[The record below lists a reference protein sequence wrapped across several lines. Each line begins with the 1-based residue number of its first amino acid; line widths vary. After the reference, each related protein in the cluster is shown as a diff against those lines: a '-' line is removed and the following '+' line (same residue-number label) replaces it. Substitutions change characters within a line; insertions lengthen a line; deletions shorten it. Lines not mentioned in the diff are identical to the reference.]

1 MSSSAV
7 TYRHAALEAVAAI
20 GAGLDELAEAS
31 LWSMPV
37 TELGELVVTLE
48 RLGRRVS
55 AAQIEALAQADGGQV
70 ARQTGATSTVAW
82 LRDVADVPPWAGK
95 ARLALHRSLVTRPVT
110 SAAISAGDISVDA
123 ATAVCAAIDALPG
136 GVPAA
141 LTGDIEVLL
150 VDAAREEGT
159 RSVVRRAAEITHRF
173 GPEVLEQQERAAREH
188 RWVLFTHAHDGTL
201 GIRGRLDAEAG
212 ALVSAVLAPLA
223 APAPATDGTPDVRD
237 VGLRY
242 ADALIQAC
250 RLASAQAPQVRGEPS
265 TVLVTVGLEALEN
278 RVASAPGYLGTGFP
292 ISSGTARKQAC
303 DANVIPVLLGSTGQP
318 LDVGRATRSIPPA
331 IRRALVARDQ
341 GCAFPGCDR
350 PPSWCEAHHR
360 IHWADGGPT
369 SVCNL
374 CLLCG
379 RHHDAVHHDGW
390 SITMIDDRPWFTPP
404 AWIDPSQTPRQ
415 NSRYRVRELD
425 P

>member
-7 TYRHAALEAVAAI
+7 GYRHPALEAVAAI
-20 GAGLDELAEAS
+20 GGGLDGLAGAS

-37 TELGELVVTLE
+37 AEVGELVVTLE
-48 RLGRRVS
+48 RLGRRLC
-55 AAQIEALAQADGGQV
+55 AAQIGALAQADAGQV

-82 LRDVADVPPWAGK
+82 LRSVADVPGRVGK
-95 ARLALHRSLVTRPVT
+95 ARLGLHRALANRLVT
-110 SAAISAGDISVDA
+110 SAAFGAGDISVDA

-141 LTGDIEVLL
+141 LTTDIEVLL
-150 VDAAREEGT
+150 VDTARGEGT

-173 GPEVLEQQERAAREH
+173 GPEVLEAHERVARER
-188 RWVLFTHAHDGTL
+188 RWLLLTHAHDGTL
-201 GIRGRLDAEAG
+201 AIRGRLDAEAG

-223 APAPATDGTPDVRD
+223 APAPATDGTPDMRD

-242 ADALIQAC
+242 ADALIHAC
-250 RLASAQAPQVRGEPS
+250 QVASAQLPEVRGEPP
-265 TVLVTVGLEALEN
+265 TMLVTVGLETLEN
-278 RVASAPGYLGTGFP
+278 RVGSAPGYLDTGFP
-292 ISSGTARKQAC
+292 ISAGTARKRAC
-303 DANVIPVLLGSTGQP
+303 DANVIPILLASTGQP

-331 IRRALVARDQ
+331 IRRALIARDQ

-369 SVCNL
+369 SICNL

-390 SITMIDDRPWFTPP
+390 SITMIDDRPWFIPP
-404 AWIDPSQTPRQ
+404 PWIDPTQIPRQ

>member
-7 TYRHAALEAVAAI
+7 DYRHPAVEAVAAI
-20 GAGLDELAEAS
+20 GAGLDELADSS

-37 TELGELVVTLE
+37 AELGGLVVALE
-48 RLGRRVS
+48 RLGRRLC
-55 AAQIEALAQADGGQV
+55 AAQIEALAQADASQV
-70 ARQTGATSTVAW
+70 ARSTGATSTAAW
-82 LRDVADVPPWAGK
+82 LRNVADVPPWACES
-95 ARLALHRSLVTRPVT
+95 RLALHRSLVNRPVT
-110 SAAISAGDISVDA
+110 AAAFSAGDISVDA
-123 ATAVCAAIDALPG
+123 AAAVCSASDALPG

-141 LTGDIEVLL
+141 LTNDIEVLL
-150 VDAAREEGT
+150 VDTARDEGT
-159 RSVVRRAAEITHRF
+159 RAVVRRAAEITHRF
-173 GPEVLEQQERAAREH
+173 GPEVLDEQERAAREH
-188 RWVLFTHAHDGTL
+188 RWLLLTHAHDGTL
-201 GIRGRLDAEAG
+201 AIRGKLDAETG

-223 APAPATDGTPDVRD
+223 APAPASDGTPDVRE

-242 ADALIQAC
+242 ADALIQVC
-250 RLASAQAPQVRGEPS
+250 QVASSQLPEVRGEPS
-265 TVLVTVGLEALEN
+265 TVLVTVGLETLEN
-278 RVASAPGYLGTGFP
+278 RVGSAPGYLDTGFP
-292 ISSGTARKQAC
+292 ISAGTARKRAC
-303 DANVIPVLLGSTGQP
+303 DANVIPILLGSAGQP

-331 IRRALVARDQ
+331 IRRALIARDQ

-369 SVCNL
+369 SICNL

-390 SITMIDDRPWFTPP
+390 SITMIDDRPWFIPP
-404 AWIDPSQTPRQ
+404 PWIDPSQTPRQ